1 MDSTN
6 EALEILDRTKS
17 IKRLGMVL
25 IENYIVKSLLKISTK
40 EIELRLQGH
49 LEKLGENE
57 LKQLLNVYKEFEK
70 TNKIKKL
77 EFLKN
82 KFE

>member
-25 IENYIVKSLLKISTK
+25 IENYIVKYFKNFYKKIS
-40 EIELRLQGH
+40 
-49 LEKLGENE
+49 
-57 LKQLLNVYKEFEK
+57 
-70 TNKIKKL
+70 
-77 EFLKN
+77 
-82 KFE
+82 